1 MTVEQAEEI
10 LKKDGF
16 EIAEEVEEEYD
27 DTIEVGKVIKTSP
40 AINKVVKPGT
50 KITLIISKGKE
61 GLEVKDYTK
70 MNFEDV
76 KKELE
81 EAGIEVKENFEEIS
95 EETDDLKDGMIT
107 KQDVEEGT
115 YLKKGDTIS
124 LTYARLVEGYP
135 DFTDGT
141 WNTESIREFCTNN
154 NLYLTLREKE
164 DATVEPGTI
173 LTQNREPK
181 SKIYKNTSLVIEV
194 AKKPAVVE
202 KPKPETP
209 DEGDDSNTGNND
221 DKENN
226 DNKNNN
232 TGNND
237 NNKE

>member
-1 MTVEQAEEI
+1 MLGDNVTYAYQEELLGTGHTVMQAIPYLENKKGKVVILYGDVPIVRKET
-10 LKKDGF
+10 LKKLID
-16 EIAEEVEEEYD
+16 
-27 DTIEVGKVIKTSP
+27 KSIK
-40 AINKVVKPGT
+40 
-50 KITLIISKGKE
+50 
-61 GLEVKDYTK
+61 
-70 MNFEDV
+70 
-76 KKELE
+76 
-81 EAGIEVKENFEEIS
+81 
-95 EETDDLKDGMIT
+95 
-107 KQDVEEGT
+107 
-115 YLKKGDTIS
+115 
-124 LTYARLVEGYP
+124 
-135 DFTDGT
+135 
-141 WNTESIREFCTNN
+141 
-154 NLYLTLREKE
+154 EKE